1 MIVEGT
7 KGEGTPA
14 CVLTSEELAEFRRLL
29 LAKKRDILGDLTG
42 MAAEAKGSGPGEE
55 PQAGPPAEQP
65 KYADESDDREITI
78 GLLASERAL
87 LQEIAEAL
95 ERIEKG
101 TYGVG
106 VATGEP
112 IGKNR
117 LLARPWAK
125 YCIAHAR
132 TMEKQSKSAAGMSR
146 RAFSDDGFGGDEGD
160 ADKEPTDV
168 GTLTSGGGG
177 EDED

>member
-1 MIVEGT
+1 L
-7 KGEGTPA
+7 TP
-14 CVLTSEELAEFRRLL
+14 EELAEFRRLL
-29 LAKKRDILGDLTG
+29 LAKKREILGDLGG
-42 MAAEAKGSGPGEE
+42 MTAEAKGTAPGEE

-87 LQEIAEAL
+87 LQEIAEAI
-95 ERIEKG
+95 ERIDKG
-101 TYGVG
+101 TYGVC

-132 TMEKQSKSAAGMSR
+132 NMEKKNKSAAGMSR
-146 RAFSDDGFGGDEGD
+146 RAFSDNGFGDDDERQ
-160 ADKEPTDV
+160 AEPSDV
-168 GTLTSGGGG
+168 GSLAGSD
-177 EDED
+177 DED